1 MVTKTKY
8 SAKNAQKKYLKTFEK
23 STIIQSMFKL
33 IPTLTG
39 NAALRFVRN
48 AEKALKKRK
57 SIDFSKQVE
66 TMIEILKRRKN
77 TTTEKKES
85 D

>member
-1 MVTKTKY
+1 
-8 SAKNAQKKYLKTFEK
+8 
-23 STIIQSMFKL
+23 MFKL

-66 TMIEILKRRKN
+66 TMREILKRRKN
-77 TTTEKKES
+77 TTTEKKRIRLIFIEYIAEK
-85 D
+85 

>member
-1 MVTKTKY
+1 MATKTKY

-39 NAALRFVRN
+39 KAALRFVRN
-48 AEKALKKRK
+48 AEKSLKKRK
-57 SIDFSKQVE
+57 PIDFSKQVE
-66 TMIEILKRRKN
+66 TMREILKRRKN
-77 TTTEKKES
+77 TTTEK
-85 D
+85 

>member
-8 SAKNAQKKYLKTFEK
+8 SAKNAQKKYLRTFEK

-39 NAALRFVRN
+39 KAALRFVRN
-48 AEKALKKRK
+48 AEKSLKKRK

-66 TMIEILKRRKN
+66 TMREILKRRKN
-77 TTTEKKES
+77 TTTEK
-85 D
+85 

>member
-1 MVTKTKY
+1 MATKTKY
-8 SAKNAQKKYLKTFEK
+8 SAKNAQKKYLKHLK
-23 STIIQSMFKL
+23 IDNNSKMFKL

-66 TMIEILKRRKN
+66 TMREILKRRKN
-77 TTTEKKES
+77 TTTEK
-85 D
+85 

>member
-1 MVTKTKY
+1 
-8 SAKNAQKKYLKTFEK
+8 
-23 STIIQSMFKL
+23 MFKV

-39 NAALRFVRN
+39 KAALRFVRN

-66 TMIEILKRRKN
+66 TMREILKRRKN
-77 TTTEKKES
+77 TTTEK
-85 D
+85 

>member
-39 NAALRFVRN
+39 EAALRFVRN
-48 AEKALKKRK
+48 AEKLSKNESQSISQNRLK
-57 SIDFSKQVE
+57 Q
-66 TMIEILKRRKN
+66 
-77 TTTEKKES
+77 
-85 D
+85 

>member
-1 MVTKTKY
+1 MATKTKY

-39 NAALRFVRN
+39 KAALRFVK
-48 AEKALKKRK
+48 EKKK
-57 SIDFSKQVE
+57 
-66 TMIEILKRRKN
+66 KN
-77 TTTEKKES
+77 TKNES
-85 D
+85 QSISQNRLKQ

>member
-8 SAKNAQKKYLKTFEK
+8 SAKNAQKKYLRTFEK

-39 NAALRFVRN
+39 EAELRFVRN
-48 AEKALKKRK
+48 TEKALKKRK

-66 TMIEILKRRKN
+66 TMREILKRRKN
-77 TTTEKKES
+77 TTTEK
-85 D
+85 